1 MVKDDTS
8 IKINDE
14 LKEIRKNEALLASLL
29 ENSSQPFGVGYPDGR
44 LGLVNKAFE
53 ELTGYSREELKNID
67 WSEILTPH
75 EFMDMENEE
84 LEELQRTGK
93 PVKYEKE
100 YIRKDGI
107 RVSIELLVHLVKN
120 RDNTPKYYYSFITD
134 ISERK
139 KAEETLIETLQK
151 TSQLNR
157 TLVSLRHSSVAL
169 LHATD
174 EESYMDDI
182 CRIIV
187 DDCGYSM
194 VWIGFTQEESK
205 KVRPVAYAGFEEDY
219 LKKLNI
225 TWDDTEHGHGPTGT
239 AIRTGKPYI
248 CKNMLTDPKFKP
260 WREEAIKRGYASSLV
275 IPIISDN
282 KAIGALNIYS
292 KETNPFSEEEKNLL
306 GELVDDISYGITSI
320 RLRMAHDRA
329 EMALQE
335 SEARFNEVLD
345 NLSDAFLILDSKWRY
360 VYVNAVAEKFAGRS
374 NEEMLGKVI
383 CNVLPNFVNS
393 IPYEQCKK
401 TMKDKIPRTWT
412 TKAVVGNI
420 WSEFRAYPWKDG
432 FSLFIRDIS
441 ENKKAE
447 ESLKESE
454 ERYHSLFNNNHAVML
469 LINPDNGD
477 IIDANPAATH
487 FYGYNYNELVKMN
500 INNINVLSKEEIHDK
515 MQKSVLSQQN
525 NFLFKHQLAS
535 GDIRDVDVYSGTIV
549 LGGKKLLY
557 SIVHDVT
564 DRAIAQNKLKESNEE
579 LQSTTEEL
587 QVTNEELHQQE
598 DKLLQT
604 YNELKV
610 SEERF
615 RSIIENIQDAYM
627 RADKEGT
634 IIMASPSAAR
644 MYRFNSIQEMIGTST
659 PSYFKNSEDRDFA
672 REKLKKYGKY
682 NDYEVEARRND
693 DTFFWVSQ
701 NAQYYY
707 DDHGKI
713 QGSETIVRDITVKKV
728 IEAALKKSEQSLADA
743 QHIAH
748 IGSWEWNI
756 KTGEITWSNELYLIY
771 RVDPNT
777 FTPTLSSFGDYMH
790 PDDEEYVNNHVDQL
804 LTDGKLHNFDFRIV
818 LDDGSIR
825 VLNTLA
831 EVAEFDKNG
840 KPSIIMGINQD
851 ITERKEIELK
861 LNENIKKLAQSNK
874 ELEEF
879 AYITSHD
886 LREPLRMITSFLQ
899 LLERRYKDQ
908 LDEDA
913 NEFIGFAVDGAK
925 RLDAMTHDLLQYS
938 RINREKREIK
948 PVNFEHVLEEALLN
962 LKVPIEESNAV
973 ITHDPLPTING
984 DEQLKIRLFQN
995 LIGNAIKYRSQES
1008 PKIHISA
1015 KKEKNQYLFCIKDN
1029 GIGMSPKHLEQIFI
1043 IFKRL
1048 HTPEEYEGTGIGLAI
1063 AQKIV
1068 HQQGGNIWAES
1079 EPDKGTTF
1087 YFTLPNKK

>member
-1 MVKDDTS
+1 MVKDDVN
-8 IKINDE
+8 IKIIDE
-14 LKEIRKNEALLASLL
+14 LEEIRKNEALLASLL

-53 ELTGYSREELKNID
+53 ELTGYSKEELKNTD

-75 EFMDMENEE
+75 EFKDMENEK
-84 LEELQRTGK
+84 LKELQRTGQ
-93 PVKYEKE
+93 PVKYKKE
-100 YIRKDGI
+100 YIRKDGS
-107 RVSIELLVHLVKN
+107 RVPIELLVHLVKN

-139 KAEETLIETLQK
+139 KAEETLIETLQR

-157 TLVSLRHSSVAL
+157 TLVSLRHSSYAL
-169 LHATD
+169 MHATD
-174 EESYMDDI
+174 EEIYMDDI

-239 AIRTGKPYI
+239 AIRTGKPYF

-260 WREEAIKRGYASSLV
+260 WRKEAIKRGYASSLV

-345 NLSDAFLILDSKWRY
+345 NLSDVFLIVDSKWRY
-360 VYVNAVAEKFAGRS
+360 VYVNTTAEKFAGRS

-383 CNVLPNFVNS
+383 CNVLPNFFNS

-412 TKAVVGNI
+412 TKAVVGDI
-420 WSEFRAYPWKDG
+420 WSEFRVYPWKGG

-441 ENKKAE
+441 ERKKAE

-454 ERYHSLFNNNHAVML
+454 ERYHSLFDNNHAVML

-487 FYGYNYNELVKMN
+487 FYGYNYDELVKMN
-500 INNINVLSKEEIHDK
+500 INNVNVLSEEEIHDK
-515 MQKSVLSQQN
+515 MQKSVSSQQN

-535 GDIRDVDVYSGTIV
+535 GEIRDVDVYSGTIV

-564 DRAIAQNKLKESNEE
+564 DRVIAQNKLKESNEE

-672 REKLKKYGKY
+672 IEKLKKYGKY
-682 NDYEVEARRND
+682 NDYEIEARRND
-693 DTFFWVSQ
+693 DTFFWASQ

-707 DDHGKI
+707 DDQGKI

-728 IEAALKKSEQSLADA
+728 IEAALKKSERSLAEA

-748 IGSWEWNI
+748 IGSWEWNL
-756 KTGEITWSNELYLIY
+756 KTGDISWSNELYSIY
-771 RVDPNT
+771 GVDPNT
-777 FTPTLSSFGDYMH
+777 FTPTLSSFADYMH
-790 PDDEEYVNNHVDQL
+790 PDDEEYVNQHVNQL
-804 LTDGKLHNFDFRIV
+804 LSENKSHNFDFRIV

-840 KPSIIMGINQD
+840 KPSKIMGINQD

-874 ELEEF
+874 ELEQF

-925 RLDAMTHDLLQYS
+925 RLDAMTYDLLQYS
-938 RINREKREIK
+938 RITSEKREVI

-962 LKVPIEESNAV
+962 LKVPIEESNAI

-995 LIGNAIKYRSQES
+995 LIGNAIKYRSQET
-1008 PKIHISA
+1008 PKIHITA
-1015 KKEKNQYLFCIKDN
+1015 KKEKNQYLFSIKDN
-1029 GIGMSPKHLEQIFI
+1029 GIGMSPKHLEQIFT

-1048 HTPEEYEGTGIGLAI
+1048 HTHEEYEGTGIGLAI

-1068 HQQGGNIWAES
+1068 HQQGGQIWVES
-1079 EPDKGTTF
+1079 EPGKGSTF
-1087 YFTLPNKK
+1087 YFTIPIKN